1 LLAIK
6 EQSGMAGWMDHPWRR
21 RRRSPRSWRSRSWL
35 VSGLLAGLPKTG
47 QIKQTKKRPEK

>member
-6 EQSGMAGWMDHPWRR
+6 EQSGMAGWMDHPGRR
-21 RRRSPRSWRSRSWL
+21 RSWRSRSWL